1 MPTRGVERWEM
12 DKPGCLIFL
21 EPVVQVEKEDA
32 RGGGLMEI
40 HESSVLR
47 SSELPYLSWGLDRSK
62 PTGS

>member
-1 MPTRGVERWEM
+1 M

-40 HESSVLR
+40 HESSALR